1 MTLTLYICTRF
12 LKGLLWSFGA
22 ILFLVFLIDGSDQLN
37 FMSSRNIHISAGI
50 KSTLLR
56 APSIIMDAI
65 PLVIMLAGLSTFINL
80 SRASELVVIRS
91 AGRSAIRILF
101 APIVLTMLIAIFC
114 TTVGNPIVSSS
125 LKYSE
130 GFLQNLGLKPRSF
143 MSVTGQEIWLREMAL
158 NKQTVIKAGQT
169 NFEGQVLFDLTIFEF
184 DGEDTL
190 TRRISAERGALDS
203 GMWVLHD
210 VVIWTLNLDGP
221 IDKAFKIE
229 RFKTIQIETTLSRTQ
244 IIDSFSDPK
253 AINFWKLPSF
263 IKKLESSGFTALR
276 HKVFYLS
283 ELSRP
288 LFFVAMLLI
297 GASFALRPARF
308 GQTGILTVLS
318 VASGFLLFSIKRVA
332 ESLGAAGEIPLVLAA
347 FGPSIS
353 GVLLA
358 IGLLLHLEDG

>member
-1 MTLTLYICTRF
+1 MTLTIYICTRF

-22 ILFLVFLIDGSDQLN
+22 VLFLIFLIDGSDQLN
-37 FMSSRNIHISAGI
+37 FMSSRDIHISAGI

-56 APSIIMDAI
+56 MPSILMDAM

-91 AGRSAIRILF
+91 VGRSAMRVLL
-101 APIVLTMLIAIFC
+101 APTVLTIVIGVLC
-114 TTVGNPIVSSS
+114 TIIGNPIVSGS

-130 GFLQNLGLKPRSF
+130 GFLQNLGLKPRNF
-143 MSVTGQEIWLREMAL
+143 MSVTGNEIWLREMSI

-169 NFEGQVLFDLTIFEF
+169 NFDGQVLFDLTIFEF

-190 TRRISAERGALDS
+190 TRRISAEQGTLNS
-203 GMWVLHD
+203 GTWELKNVI
-210 VVIWTLNLDGP
+210 IWTLDLEGP
-221 IDKAFKIE
+221 IETMFQIE
-229 RFKTIQIETTLSRTQ
+229 RLQNIGIKTTLTKAQ

-263 IKKLESSGFTALR
+263 IKKLESSGFSAIR

-283 ELSRP
+283 EISRP

-297 GASFALRPARF
+297 AVSFALRPARF
-308 GQTGILTVLS
+308 GQTGVLVILS
-318 VASGFLLFSIKRVA
+318 VASGFVLFSIKRVA
-332 ESLGAAGEIPLVLAA
+332 ESLGAAGEIPLILAT

-353 GVLLA
+353 GILLA

>member
-1 MTLTLYICTRF
+1 MTLTIYICARF
-12 LKGLLWSFGA
+12 LNSLLWSFA
-22 ILFLVFLIDGSDQLN
+22 AVLFLIFLIDGSDQLN
-37 FMSSRNIHISAGI
+37 FMSSRNVHISAAI

-56 APSIIMDAI
+56 SPSIITDAM
-65 PLVIMLAGLSTFINL
+65 PLVIMLAGLSTFIKL

-91 AGRSAIRILF
+91 AGRSAIRVLLAPTVLTILIGILF
-101 APIVLTMLIAIFC
+101 TII
-114 TTVGNPIVSSS
+114 GNPIVSSS

-130 GFLQNLGLKPRSF
+130 EFLQNLGLKPSSF
-143 MSVTGQEIWLREMAL
+143 MSVTGDEIWLREMSV

-190 TRRISAERGALDS
+190 TRRISAEQGKLNS
-203 GMWVLHD
+203 GMWELEN
-210 VVIWTLNLDGP
+210 VIIWSLNLDAP
-221 IDKAFKIE
+221 IENAFKIE
-229 RFKTIQIETTLSRTQ
+229 RLRAIEIGTTLSETQ

-263 IKKLESSGFTALR
+263 IEKLESSGFSALR

-283 ELSRP
+283 EVSRP

-308 GQTGILTVLS
+308 GQTGILVVLS

-332 ESLGAAGEIPLVLAA
+332 ESLGAAGEIPLALAA
-347 FGPSIS
+347 FGPSFS

-358 IGLLLHLEDG
+358 TGLLLHLEDG